1 MSAGSRIAERYRGT
15 PSDQLRAHLRL
26 IRNERRK
33 AAINIVLTER
43 LDAYQAA
50 FDATQTVLDAVG
62 GSDAKAMHARA
73 MDAAL
78 EHSLNGR
85 HFEGERAMGVAD
97 ALWDYIRERADV

>member
-1 MSAGSRIAERYRGT
+1 MSAGVRIAERYRGT

-50 FDATQTVLDAVG
+50 FDAAQVVLDAIG
-62 GSDAKAMHARA
+62 GTEAKTLHARA
-73 MDAAL
+73 MGTAL

-85 HFEGERAMGVAD
+85 YFEGERAMGVAD
-97 ALWDYIRERADV
+97 ALWDYIQERSDH